1 MPIPISILEV
11 IQAANR
17 KDRIVP
23 SDGNVPIR
31 KRFTLRTSAGRH
43 LNESD
48 ASKIEEFLEALAI
61 ACDVKLTCIGGG
73 HGCVVIELVVEDK
86 QGTANAVDIIEAIL
100 SRPNISGKAI
110 KLGFKIII
118 NSQDKRQY
126 EIGKDRDAS
135 RSRIAS
141 NSLTT
146 GTNSQ
151 AEGTGGNSAR
161 NCEVEENESTE
172 NEKKT
177 KYSLTG
183 RPIDTTDGP
192 TPP

>member
-126 EIGKDRDAS
+126 EIGKD
-135 RSRIAS
+135 
-141 NSLTT
+141 
-146 GTNSQ
+146 
-151 AEGTGGNSAR
+151 
-161 NCEVEENESTE
+161 
-172 NEKKT
+172 
-177 KYSLTG
+177 
-183 RPIDTTDGP
+183 
-192 TPP
+192 